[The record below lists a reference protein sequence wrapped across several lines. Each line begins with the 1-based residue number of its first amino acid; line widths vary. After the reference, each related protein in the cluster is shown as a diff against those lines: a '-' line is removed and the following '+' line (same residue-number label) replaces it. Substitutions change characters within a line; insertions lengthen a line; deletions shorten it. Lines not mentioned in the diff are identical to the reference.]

1 LQIETKRLRAADLM
15 IGDAETFH
23 IQGWLDSIAS
33 SSMQALSKSV
43 RKQAKFLLSGAFRLA
58 LQRGYRATEKGH
70 PVTYASLPA
79 RTIPQQP
86 THAYTS
92 DEVRTSVLEEPART
106 LVLLAETGLRVSE
119 L

>member
-1 LQIETKRLRAADLM
+1 
-15 IGDAETFH
+15 
-23 IQGWLDSIAS
+23 
-33 SSMQALSKSV
+33 MQALSKSV

-92 DEVRTSVLEEPART
+92 DEVRTMISVLEEPART